1 MSSDSVWPSANF
13 QTKITGTS
21 EPLCIHIREI
31 VVALTCVHMNV
42 TRVFLLIVLLTVILD
57 GIAQQQNS
65 FTLRILTYN
74 IYHGETTD
82 GRVDMALFAS
92 IINEVKPDLV
102 ALQEVDKKVQRTSGI
117 DIPKELSKRTGL
129 KAHFV
134 KHRDFQGG
142 EYGNA
147 ILSRFPVKD
156 IHVIEGYK
164 STPNGITIP
173 FARIRLAKGTEIIFN
188 CTHFSTRLE
197 DRKEQAKQLLDYKS
211 TVDGTPMIITG
222 DLNAEPHHEEIKMLL
237 EPFAE
242 ADTTFQNTFSTRT
255 GLKKKIDYILYPR
268 NDQWEVVE
276 TKVICRGDASDH
288 CGFFAVLRYWPV
300 AK

>member
-1 MSSDSVWPSANF
+1 MNATRIIFLIPIF
-13 QTKITGTS
+13 
-21 EPLCIHIREI
+21 
-31 VVALTCVHMNV
+31 VAMLAS
-42 TRVFLLIVLLTVILD
+42 D
-57 GIAQQQNS
+57 GIAQRRKQI
-65 FTLRILTYN
+65 TLRILTYN

-82 GRVDMALFAS
+82 GRVDIDLFAS

-102 ALQEVDKKVQRTSGI
+102 ALQEVDKNAQRTGVI
-117 DIPKELSKRTGL
+117 DITDELSKRTGL
-129 KAHFV
+129 KGYFV

-147 ILSRFPVKD
+147 ILSRFPVTD
-156 IHVIEGYK
+156 IDVIEGYK

-173 FARIRLAKGTEIIFN
+173 NAKIRLGKRTEVIFN
-188 CTHFSTRLE
+188 CTHLSTNPV
-197 DRKEQAKQLLDYKS
+197 DRKAQAQQLVDYYAAA
-211 TVDGTPMIITG
+211 DGTPVIITG

-242 ADTTFQNTFSTRT
+242 ADTTFENTFSTRT

-268 NDQWEVVE
+268 NDQWEVLE

-288 CGFFAVLRYWPV
+288 CAFFAVLQFDD
-300 AK
+300 

>member
-1 MSSDSVWPSANF
+1 
-13 QTKITGTS
+13 
-21 EPLCIHIREI
+21 
-31 VVALTCVHMNV
+31 MNV
-42 TRVFLLIVLLTVILD
+42 NRVVLLVFPLTLTFH
-57 GIAQQQNS
+57 GIAQQMDS
-65 FTLRILTYN
+65 CTLRILTYN

-82 GRVDMALFAS
+82 GRIDMDLFAS
-92 IINEVKPDLV
+92 IIKEVQPDLV
-102 ALQEVDKKVQRTSGI
+102 ALQEVDRNVQRTGGI
-117 DIPKELSKRTGL
+117 DIPRELSKRTGM

-164 STPNGITIP
+164 SAPNGITIP

-188 CTHFSTRLE
+188 CTHLSTRLE
-197 DRKEQAKQLLDYKS
+197 DRMAQAKQLLDYKS
-211 TVDGTPMIITG
+211 TVDDTPVIIAG

-268 NDQWEVVE
+268 SDVWEVVE
-276 TKVICRGDASDH
+276 TKAICRGDASDH
-288 CGFFAVLRYWPV
+288 CALFAVLRYRL
-300 AK
+300 